1 MSNINEFEPIT
12 LERILSHGTM
22 VEAIKRVIANKGGAG
37 VDGMKTGEILEYIR
51 SHLYEISE
59 SVRKGT
65 YRPKPIKRVYIP
77 KDNGDKRPL
86 GIPTV
91 IDRFIQ
97 QSIALV
103 LSEEYEKIFSANIF
117 GFRPGRGCRNAIDR
131 ATEYVNSG
139 LEWVIDLDLSK
150 FFDTVNHSKL
160 LQVLSERVKD
170 GRVISLIHKYLNAGV
185 INKGIFEKTE
195 VGMPQGGPLS
205 PLLSKLLQL
214 LSDRIADG
222 RVISLIH
229 RFLRAPISEDGN
241 VGKKNTIGTPQGG
254 VISPVLANVLLNEL
268 DQLLD
273 SRGIKFVRDADDM
286 VIFCGSKKAAERILA
301 NVTSFIKKKLFLRVN
316 TDKTKILH
324 ACEETQFLGFAFTT
338 RVSAKRRK
346 EHPTWKFF
354 PIVHKKK
361 RLKLV
366 ESLKTTLDRRAKGGI
381 DVVKRRLLLKLRGW
395 CNYFEGAIPRSWMED
410 TDAWIRRR
418 VRQLLWKQWK
428 KPSKRKEEY
437 TKRVKYVSIMDAD
450 GFSNNRYWNMAR
462 SQLLHGMLPNMVLAR
477 EGWMC
482 IGTFA
487 RCASD

>member
-51 SHLYEISE
+51 SHPYEISE

-103 LSEEYEKIFSANIF
+103 LSEEYEKIFSDNSF

-160 LQVLSERVKD
+160 LQ
-170 GRVISLIHKYLNAGV
+170 
-185 INKGIFEKTE
+185 
-195 VGMPQGGPLS
+195 
-205 PLLSKLLQL
+205 L

-229 RFLRAPISEDGN
+229 RFLRAPISEDGK

-273 SRGIKFVRDADDM
+273 SRGIKFVRYADDM

-301 NVTSFIKKKLFLRVN
+301 NVTSFIEKKLFLKVN

-437 TKRVKYVSIMDAD
+437 TKRVKYVSITDAD
-450 GFSNNRYWNMAR
+450 SFSTNRYWNMAR
-462 SQLLHGMLPNMVLAR
+462 SQLLHRMLPNMVLMR
-477 EGWMC
+477 EGWVC

>member
-51 SHLYEISE
+51 SHPYEISE

-103 LSEEYEKIFSANIF
+103 LSEEYEKIFSDNSF

-160 LQVLSERVKD
+160 LQ
-170 GRVISLIHKYLNAGV
+170 
-185 INKGIFEKTE
+185 
-195 VGMPQGGPLS
+195 
-205 PLLSKLLQL
+205 L

-229 RFLRAPISEDGN
+229 RFLRAPISEDGK

-273 SRGIKFVRDADDM
+273 SRGIKFVRYADDM

-301 NVTSFIKKKLFLRVN
+301 NVTSFIEKKLFLKVN

-437 TKRVKYVSIMDAD
+437 TKRVKYVSITDAD
-450 GFSNNRYWNMAR
+450 SFSTNRYWNMAR
-462 SQLLHGMLPNMVLAR
+462 SQLLHRMLPNMVLMR
-477 EGWMC
+477 EGWVC
-482 IGTFA
+482 IGTFT

>member
-51 SHLYEISE
+51 SHPHEISE

-103 LSEEYEKIFSANIF
+103 LSEEYEKIFSDNSF

-160 LQVLSERVKD
+160 LQ
-170 GRVISLIHKYLNAGV
+170 
-185 INKGIFEKTE
+185 
-195 VGMPQGGPLS
+195 
-205 PLLSKLLQL
+205 L

-229 RFLRAPISEDGN
+229 RFLRAPISEDGK

-273 SRGIKFVRDADDM
+273 SRGIKFVRYADDM

-301 NVTSFIKKKLFLRVN
+301 NVTSFIEKKLFLKVN

-437 TKRVKYVSIMDAD
+437 TKRVKYVSITDAD
-450 GFSNNRYWNMAR
+450 SFSTNRYWNMAR
-462 SQLLHGMLPNMVLAR
+462 SQLLHRMLPNMVLMR
-477 EGWMC
+477 EGWVC

>member
-51 SHLYEISE
+51 SHPYEISE

-103 LSEEYEKIFSANIF
+103 LSEEYEKIFSDNSF

-160 LQVLSERVKD
+160 LQ
-170 GRVISLIHKYLNAGV
+170 
-185 INKGIFEKTE
+185 
-195 VGMPQGGPLS
+195 
-205 PLLSKLLQL
+205 L

-229 RFLRAPISEDGN
+229 RFLRAPISEDGK

-273 SRGIKFVRDADDM
+273 SRGIKFVRYADDM

-301 NVTSFIKKKLFLRVN
+301 NVTSFIEKKLFLKVN

-366 ESLKTTLDRRAKGGI
+366 ESLKSTLDRRAKGGI

-437 TKRVKYVSIMDAD
+437 TKRVKYVSITDAD
-450 GFSNNRYWNMAR
+450 SFSTNRYWNMAR
-462 SQLLHGMLPNMVLAR
+462 SQLLHRMLPNMVLAR
-477 EGWMC
+477 EGWVC

>member
-51 SHLYEISE
+51 SHPYEISE

-103 LSEEYEKIFSANIF
+103 LSEEYEKIFSDNSF

-160 LQVLSERVKD
+160 LQ
-170 GRVISLIHKYLNAGV
+170 
-185 INKGIFEKTE
+185 
-195 VGMPQGGPLS
+195 
-205 PLLSKLLQL
+205 L

-229 RFLRAPISEDGN
+229 RFLRAPISEDGK

-273 SRGIKFVRDADDM
+273 SRGIKFVRYADDM

-301 NVTSFIKKKLFLRVN
+301 NVTSFIEKKLFLKVN

-366 ESLKTTLDRRAKGGI
+366 ESLRTTLDRRAKGGI

-437 TKRVKYVSIMDAD
+437 TKRVKYVSITDAD
-450 GFSNNRYWNMAR
+450 SFSTNRYWNMAR
-462 SQLLHGMLPNMVLAR
+462 SQLLHRMLPNMVLMR
-477 EGWMC
+477 EGWVC

>member
-51 SHLYEISE
+51 SHPYEISE

-103 LSEEYEKIFSANIF
+103 LSEEYEKIFSDNSF

-160 LQVLSERVKD
+160 LQ
-170 GRVISLIHKYLNAGV
+170 
-185 INKGIFEKTE
+185 
-195 VGMPQGGPLS
+195 
-205 PLLSKLLQL
+205 L

-229 RFLRAPISEDGN
+229 RFLRAPISEDGK

-273 SRGIKFVRDADDM
+273 SRGIKFVRYADDM

-301 NVTSFIKKKLFLRVN
+301 NVTSFIEKKLFLKVN

-437 TKRVKYVSIMDAD
+437 TKRVKYVSINA
-450 GFSNNRYWNMAR
+450 
-462 SQLLHGMLPNMVLAR
+462 SQYGTNAGGMGVYR
-477 EGWMC
+477 HV
-482 IGTFA
+482 
-487 RCASD
+487 CAVC

>member
-51 SHLYEISE
+51 SHPYEISE

-103 LSEEYEKIFSANIF
+103 LSEEYEKIFSDNSF
-117 GFRPGRGCRNAIDR
+117 GFRPGRGCRNAIDG

-150 FFDTVNHSKL
+150 FFDTVNH
-160 LQVLSERVKD
+160 
-170 GRVISLIHKYLNAGV
+170 
-185 INKGIFEKTE
+185 
-195 VGMPQGGPLS
+195 
-205 PLLSKLLQL
+205 SKLLQL

-229 RFLRAPISEDGN
+229 RFLRAPISEDGK

-273 SRGIKFVRDADDM
+273 SRGIKFVRYADDM

-301 NVTSFIKKKLFLRVN
+301 NVTSFIEKKLFLKVN

-437 TKRVKYVSIMDAD
+437 TKRVKYVSITDAD
-450 GFSNNRYWNMAR
+450 SFSTNRYWNMAR
-462 SQLLHGMLPNMVLAR
+462 SQLLHRMLPNMVLAR
-477 EGWMC
+477 EGWVC

>member
-51 SHLYEISE
+51 SHPYEISE

-103 LSEEYEKIFSANIF
+103 LSEEYEKIFSDNSF

-160 LQVLSERVKD
+160 LQ
-170 GRVISLIHKYLNAGV
+170 
-185 INKGIFEKTE
+185 
-195 VGMPQGGPLS
+195 
-205 PLLSKLLQL
+205 L

-229 RFLRAPISEDGN
+229 RFLRAPISEDGK

-273 SRGIKFVRDADDM
+273 SRGIKFVRYADDM

-301 NVTSFIKKKLFLRVN
+301 NVTSFIEKKLFLKVN

-450 GFSNNRYWNMAR
+450 SFSTNRYWNMAR
-462 SQLLHGMLPNMVLAR
+462 SQLLHRMLPNMVLMR
-477 EGWMC
+477 EGWVC

>member
-22 VEAIKRVIANKGGAG
+22 VEAIKRVIANKGGAE

-51 SHLYEISE
+51 SHPYEISE

-103 LSEEYEKIFSANIF
+103 LSEEYEKIFSDNSF

-160 LQVLSERVKD
+160 LQ
-170 GRVISLIHKYLNAGV
+170 
-185 INKGIFEKTE
+185 
-195 VGMPQGGPLS
+195 
-205 PLLSKLLQL
+205 L

-229 RFLRAPISEDGN
+229 RFLRAPISEDGK

-273 SRGIKFVRDADDM
+273 SRGIKFVRYADDM

-301 NVTSFIKKKLFLRVN
+301 NVTSFIEKKLFLKVN

-437 TKRVKYVSIMDAD
+437 TKRVKYVSITDAD
-450 GFSNNRYWNMAR
+450 SFSTNRYWNMAR
-462 SQLLHGMLPNMVLAR
+462 SQLLHRMLPNMVLAR
-477 EGWMC
+477 EGWVC
-482 IGTFA
+482 ISTFA

>member
-51 SHLYEISE
+51 SHPYEISE

-103 LSEEYEKIFSANIF
+103 LSEEYEKIFSDNSF

-160 LQVLSERVKD
+160 LQ
-170 GRVISLIHKYLNAGV
+170 
-185 INKGIFEKTE
+185 
-195 VGMPQGGPLS
+195 
-205 PLLSKLLQL
+205 L

-229 RFLRAPISEDGN
+229 RFLRAPISEDGK

-273 SRGIKFVRDADDM
+273 SRGIKFVRYADDM

-301 NVTSFIKKKLFLRVN
+301 NVTSFIEKKLFLKVN

-437 TKRVKYVSIMDAD
+437 TKRVKYVSITDAD
-450 GFSNNRYWNMAR
+450 SFSTNRYWNMAR
-462 SQLLHGMLPNMVLAR
+462 SQLLHRMLPNMVLER
-477 EGWMC
+477 EGWVC

>member
-51 SHLYEISE
+51 SHPYEISE

-103 LSEEYEKIFSANIF
+103 LSEEYEKIFSDNSF

-160 LQVLSERVKD
+160 LQ
-170 GRVISLIHKYLNAGV
+170 
-185 INKGIFEKTE
+185 
-195 VGMPQGGPLS
+195 
-205 PLLSKLLQL
+205 L

-229 RFLRAPISEDGN
+229 RFLRAPISEDGK

-273 SRGIKFVRDADDM
+273 SRGIKFVRYADEM
-286 VIFCGSKKAAERILA
+286 VIFCGSKKAAERIFA
-301 NVTSFIKKKLFLRVN
+301 NVTSFIEKKLFLKVN

-437 TKRVKYVSIMDAD
+437 TKRVKYVSITDAD
-450 GFSNNRYWNMAR
+450 SFSTNRYWNMAR
-462 SQLLHGMLPNMVLAR
+462 SQLLHRMLPNMVLAR
-477 EGWMC
+477 EEWVC

-487 RCASD
+487 RCASK

>member
-51 SHLYEISE
+51 SHPYEISE

-103 LSEEYEKIFSANIF
+103 LSEEYEKIFSDNSF

-160 LQVLSERVKD
+160 LQ
-170 GRVISLIHKYLNAGV
+170 
-185 INKGIFEKTE
+185 
-195 VGMPQGGPLS
+195 
-205 PLLSKLLQL
+205 L

-229 RFLRAPISEDGN
+229 RFLRAPISEDGK

-273 SRGIKFVRDADDM
+273 SRGIKFVRYADDM

-301 NVTSFIKKKLFLRVN
+301 NVTSFIEKKLFLKVN

-437 TKRVKYVSIMDAD
+437 TKRVKYVSITDAD
-450 GFSNNRYWNMAR
+450 SFSTNRYWNMAR
-462 SQLLHGMLPNMVLAR
+462 SQLLHRMLPNMVLAW
-477 EGWMC
+477 EGWVC

>member
-51 SHLYEISE
+51 SHPHEISE

-103 LSEEYEKIFSANIF
+103 LSEEYEKIFSDNSF

-160 LQVLSERVKD
+160 LQ
-170 GRVISLIHKYLNAGV
+170 
-185 INKGIFEKTE
+185 
-195 VGMPQGGPLS
+195 
-205 PLLSKLLQL
+205 L

-229 RFLRAPISEDGN
+229 RFLRAPISEDGK

-273 SRGIKFVRDADDM
+273 SRGIKFVRYADDM

-301 NVTSFIKKKLFLRVN
+301 NVTSFIEKKLFLKVN

-450 GFSNNRYWNMAR
+450 SFSTNRYWNMAR
-462 SQLLHGMLPNMVLAR
+462 SQLLHRMLPNMVLAR
-477 EGWMC
+477 EGWVC

-487 RCASD
+487 RCASK

>member
-51 SHLYEISE
+51 SHPYEISE

-103 LSEEYEKIFSANIF
+103 LSEEYEKIFSDNSF

-160 LQVLSERVKD
+160 LQ
-170 GRVISLIHKYLNAGV
+170 
-185 INKGIFEKTE
+185 
-195 VGMPQGGPLS
+195 
-205 PLLSKLLQL
+205 L

-229 RFLRAPISEDGN
+229 RFLRAPISEDGK

-273 SRGIKFVRDADDM
+273 SRGIKFVRYADDM
-286 VIFCGSKKAAERILA
+286 VIFCGSEKAAERILA
-301 NVTSFIKKKLFLRVN
+301 NVTSFIEKKLFLKVN

-437 TKRVKYVSIMDAD
+437 TKRVKYVSITDAD
-450 GFSNNRYWNMAR
+450 SFSTNRYWNMAR
-462 SQLLHGMLPNMVLAR
+462 SQLLHRMLPNMVLAR
-477 EGWMC
+477 EGWVC